1 MSPINSISVPP
12 YGYGEISPFDDLKD
26 LDGKGFSGFSNKTES
41 RDTEEITK
49 WAKDTDELA
58 TQSIISYLIEFPLKI
73 VTYFVS
79 HSDFK
84 NTLWDKVFSSL
95 EDITGTFG
103 DMFRNQIYSHKD
115 SKGEYDDNLG
125 AELTASH
132 TNKDESSQTLS
143 GINNLV
149 QTKGKFLVAAISLI
163 SPSLANDLEWAVV
176 RAMDGCWWRNMSS
189 NIAYGPGFGK
199 NLFHQ
204 LFGSLFEKLPTQNSN
219 ENIGQTTEKITFG
232 SIFNRFK
239 ENFQN
244 VNTSWNNY
252 KNTSS
257 ENTEETNISKLNF
270 YRNTDKAI
278 SSFIPIVNWLNIAGD
293 VLRPLFRRFNVD
305 GIPRNIVRLLS
316 AIDRPFFWF
325 TNFFR
330 YYLPEKLTQNTE
342 SKKHGITDV
351 MDSPNLLLAS
361 IAGDVIDFGTL
372 MFEDSI
378 KESSGMINHLIEVT
392 RRVTQSA
399 SDIYFSARR
408 KQAARNLIVN
418 EKI

>member
-1 MSPINSISVPP
+1 
-12 YGYGEISPFDDLKD
+12 
-26 LDGKGFSGFSNKTES
+26 
-41 RDTEEITK
+41 
-49 WAKDTDELA
+49 
-58 TQSIISYLIEFPLKI
+58 
-73 VTYFVS
+73 
-79 HSDFK
+79 
-84 NTLWDKVFSSL
+84 
-95 EDITGTFG
+95 
-103 DMFRNQIYSHKD
+103 
-115 SKGEYDDNLG
+115 
-125 AELTASH
+125 
-132 TNKDESSQTLS
+132 
-143 GINNLV
+143 
-149 QTKGKFLVAAISLI
+149 
-163 SPSLANDLEWAVV
+163 
-176 RAMDGCWWRNMSS
+176 MSS